1 MKAQLRRVIRR
12 LIRSQRGAAMVWLAV
27 MLPFFLSICGLA
39 VDGGAIF
46 KARRD
51 LQDVADSAARA
62 GAMQIDQNVYRASSG
77 SSIVIDTSAAR
88 ATAGDYLTQAPDI
101 DAEVAADQQR
111 VTVQV
116 HRKVPTAFLRIVH
129 IDSAQ
134 IGATAVALPRHGIQ
148 QEQRP

>member
-1 MKAQLRRVIRR
+1 MLLRPVVRR
-12 LIRSQRGAAMVWLAV
+12 LCRPQRGAAMVWLAV
-27 MLPFFLSICGLA
+27 MLPFFLSIVGLA

-62 GAMQIDQNVYRASSG
+62 AAMQIDQNVYRASSG
-77 SSIVIDTSAAR
+77 STIVIDPSAAR
-88 ATAGDYLTQAPDI
+88 AVAGDYLGQVQDLNAQVN
-101 DAEVAADQQR
+101 ASQQE

-116 HRKVPTAFLRIVH
+116 QRQVPTAFLRIVH